1 MSTTD
6 HTPTDKRLF
15 TRVPFVAS
23 VVLDV
28 FPDQHACKLV
38 DISLKGALV
47 ERDLFWETAIG
58 TPCSLVVDLAE
69 DGHSI
74 QMKGAVAHCDQ
85 GRLGIRCAD
94 IDLESMTNL
103 RRLVELNLGDEA
115 ALNREIQAMVR
126 AYGPDERFS
135 PSGPGATAR

>member
-1 MSTTD
+1 MTAADKAS
-6 HTPTDKRLF
+6 PDKRLF

-23 VVLDV
+23 VVLDL
-28 FPDQHACKLV
+28 FPDHYACTLV

-47 ERDLFWETAIG
+47 ERALSWEAPHGSPCCLTVELAADG
-58 TPCSLVVDLAE
+58 T
-69 DGHSI
+69 SI
-74 QMKGAVAHCDQ
+74 QMKGAVAHSEQ

-115 ALNREIQAMVR
+115 ALNREIQSMVR
-126 AYGPDERFS
+126 AHSPD
-135 PSGPGATAR
+135 